1 MSGSLGLSSVTG
13 SYIVM
18 NSFTSKHS
26 CIYRNPLANPKQL
39 AMLRLDGTLHPE
51 EQVSL
56 ASTMIHKVSF
66 GVIKCCCC
74 CGLVIEKELSD
85 RSKKNTDSDQ

>member
-51 EQVSL
+51 E
-56 ASTMIHKVSF
+56 
-66 GVIKCCCC
+66 
-74 CGLVIEKELSD
+74 
-85 RSKKNTDSDQ
+85 